1 MKMGISMP
9 PLVLLEQTARPAEVA
24 LLKDFGGVK
33 RMLRELKD
41 QGIASIEI
49 RNLVRTADARL
60 GLRMCELIWEEGL
73 GVTLHGTAAGDFQ
86 GSSIGAI
93 YPPLQPILEEYSK
106 RGGRLTITFHPIS
119 AAAGVISQLTAQT
132 VELYGD
138 WLRKLEQ
145 EQVPYTCGIEL
156 IRINPAKVDPGV
168 SCEGVL
174 EIVDKL
180 RNPNV
185 GITWDMGH
193 YYSNVLM
200 NHEVADAHDRFIP
213 ELPPEEFVSRTVHTH
228 IHGII
233 GRNHCPLNDPLS
245 LPLESYVDALKHYK
259 YQGVLNLEL
268 EFPRFPDDK
277 SVAWYT
283 IASIERLRHC
293 L

>member
-24 LLKDFGGVK
+24 LLKSFGGV
-33 RMLRELKD
+33 RSMLRELKD

-49 RNLVRTADARL
+49 RNLVRTADAHQ

-73 GVTLHGTAAGDFQ
+73 DVTLHGTTAGDFH
-86 GSSIGAI
+86 GPTIGAI
-93 YPPLQPILEEYSK
+93 YPPLQPILEAYS
-106 RGGRLTITFHPIS
+106 RRSGRLTITFHPIS
-119 AAAGVISQLTAQT
+119 AAAGMINQLSAQT
-132 VELYGD
+132 VELYSE
-138 WLRKLEQ
+138 WLRLLGQ
-145 EQVPYTCGIEL
+145 EHVPYTCGIEL
-156 IRINPAKVDPGV
+156 IRINRAKIDPGV
-168 SCEGVL
+168 TCEGVL
-174 EIVDKL
+174 AIVNKL
-180 RNPNV
+180 NNPNV

-200 NHEVADAHDRFIP
+200 KHEVADARDRFIP
-213 ELPPEEFVSRTVHTH
+213 ELPPDEFVAKTVHTH

-245 LPLESYVDALKHYK
+245 LPLERYIDALKNSQ

-268 EFPRFPDDK
+268 EFPRFPDDR

-283 IASIERLRHC
+283 IASIERLRQC

>member
-1 MKMGISMP
+1 MP
-9 PLVLLEQTARPAEVA
+9 PLVLLEQTVRPAEVA
-24 LLKDFGGVK
+24 LLQSFGGAK

-49 RNLVRTADARL
+49 RNLVRTADAHL
-60 GLRMCELIWEEGL
+60 GLRMCELIWEEGFE
-73 GVTLHGTAAGDFQ
+73 VTLHGTIAGDFS
-86 GSSIGAI
+86 GSAIGSI
-93 YPPLQPILEEYSK
+93 YPPLQPILEAYSK

-119 AAAGVISQLTAQT
+119 AVAGILSQLSAQT
-132 VELYGD
+132 VELYGE
-138 WLRKLEQ
+138 WLRLLGQ

-156 IRINPAKVDPGV
+156 IRINPVKVDPGV
-168 SCEGVL
+168 TCEGVL
-174 EIVDKL
+174 SIVNNL
-180 RNPNV
+180 NNPNV

-200 NHEVADAHDRFIP
+200 KHEVADARDRFIP
-213 ELPPEEFVSRTVHTH
+213 ELPPDEFVARTVHTH

-233 GRNHCPLNDPLS
+233 GRNHCPLYDPLS
-245 LPLESYVDALKHYK
+245 LPLEQYTDALKNK
-259 YQGVLNLEL
+259 QYQGVLNLEL
-268 EFPRFPDDK
+268 EFPRFPDDR